1 MKKLS
6 LFLNKTNTKI
16 RFQEFTDN
24 VSGNTS
30 YIHEIADF
38 YETFPTNI
46 MGIKDKSKYQA
57 IMRRL
62 RGSISLDN
70 IYIAKNDTH
79 LAIFDPS
86 KSVLLAVDIESS
98 SIFVASVHNMIV
110 NSKGNAQCNSD
121 AVLLRKRVRVDNL
134 LAVKPFIDPRED
146 ELSILRK
153 QVADLQKQNGEKDIM
168 IAELQKIAAEYK
180 ELVAAKQSLER
191 QVEEERAHST
201 SLSEENAKLRQL
213 VQKLRNNENVESE
226 AVQEQVAE
234 QPVQQEIE
242 EASSSEL
249 NVPLCKQVWC
259 ETSAFRKRMLS
270 ERLSEDE
277 ITELTKNLEIG
288 FDWFFDQRELLG
300 LTQSRQNMTEQP
312 DNALTNIRNAIE
324 LYEEQHE
331 SN

>member
-98 SIFVASVHNMIV
+98 SIFVASVHNMTL

-153 QVADLQKQNGEKDIM
+153 QVADLQKQNDEKDIM

-191 QVEEERAHST
+191 QVEEEQTHSA

-226 AVQEQVAE
+226 VVQEQVASNHDE
-234 QPVQQEIE
+234 PHIDSDFVELPTLAEVQEWSKRLQCILNGDYDNDKEM
-242 EASSSEL
+242 SSSERL
-249 NVPLCKQVWC
+249 ELVC
-259 ETSAFRKRMLS
+259 
-270 ERLSEDE
+270 ERLIEF
-277 ITELTKNLEIG
+277 KNAHCLPTS
-288 FDWFFDQRELLG
+288 DQRVREKPQETIDLLIKQYEL
-300 LTQSRQNMTEQP
+300 
-312 DNALTNIRNAIE
+312 A
-324 LYEEQHE
+324 
-331 SN
+331 